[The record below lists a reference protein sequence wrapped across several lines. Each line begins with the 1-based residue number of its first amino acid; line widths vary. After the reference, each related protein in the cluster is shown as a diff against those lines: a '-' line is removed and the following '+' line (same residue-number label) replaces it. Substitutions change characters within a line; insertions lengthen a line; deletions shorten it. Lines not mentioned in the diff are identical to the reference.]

1 MNATPFLRATLALTL
16 ACAVGTLQAQTQRP
30 SAKRAVRAAAPVA
43 TTPMAAAIAALP
55 PATVEQ
61 IAAAARA
68 YFGSYQCEFNQSVS
82 VDPNLRHAGYVDVKF
97 QKSLWTMKP
106 VLSGT
111 GALRLEDVKGR
122 MMLLQI
128 ASKSMLMDAV
138 QGRRVIDNC
147 VHDQQRN
154 VAPPPASESLGIDPA
169 LAAAAAAATAAGSAM
184 NSDASAAP
192 PAGAPAAPAAT
203 APDTSATAPAAPTVA
218 ARARP
223 DDAPGGTP
231 APATSTR

>member
-1 MNATPFLRATLALTL
+1 MNATPLLRATLALTL
-16 ACAVGTLQAQTQRP
+16 ACSVGTLQAQTQRAP
-30 SAKRAVRAAAPVA
+30 AKRIVRAAAPV
-43 TTPMAAAIAALP
+43 AAAIAALP

-82 VDPNLRHAGYVDVKF
+82 VDPNLRNAGYVDVRF
-97 QKSLWTMKP
+97 NKSLWTMKP

-122 MMLLQI
+122 MLLLQI

-147 VHDQQRN
+147 VHEKQRN
-154 VAPPPASESLGIDPA
+154 VAAPSPSQSLGIDPA
-169 LAAAAAAATAAGSAM
+169 LAAAAAAATAAGSAT
-184 NSDASAAP
+184 NTEAARD
-192 PAGAPAAPAAT
+192 GARSESSVATAAAPAAATPT
-203 APDTSATAPAAPTVA
+203 AAVSTTPGDAA
-218 ARARP
+218 
-223 DDAPGGTP
+223 DS
-231 APATSTR
+231 APATATTTATTTAAR